1 MISIHKYKNIKI
13 GFFTYLQKVV
23 NKCLYFFKFNFLYLE
38 RGSMLNVLLICVFL
52 SVFFALSFLIYF
64 FYSKRDNK
72 SDKKIKINASNILFL
87 KEQEF
92 NPDISTDNWDLHKLR
107 LKKFR
112 RSQYKGLTFFVSSE
126 NRIYYLSE
134 EDDRVYC

>member
-1 MISIHKYKNIKI
+1 MTNILLI
-13 GFFTYLQKVV
+13 LFF
-23 NKCLYFFKFNFLYLE
+23 
-38 RGSMLNVLLICVFL
+38 VLLLLLFL
-52 SVFFALSFLIYF
+52 
-64 FYSKRDNK
+64 YSKRNRGLARK
-72 SDKKIKINASNILFL
+72 TTISPTYVPFL

-107 LKKFR
+107 LDKFK

-134 EDDRVYC
+134 KGDKVYC

>member
-1 MISIHKYKNIKI
+1 MTLTNILLI
-13 GFFTYLQKVV
+13 L
-23 NKCLYFFKFNFLYLE
+23 LSLI
-38 RGSMLNVLLICVFL
+38 VLLVL
-52 SVFFALSFLIYF
+52 LFFFDL
-64 FYSKRDNK
+64 KR
-72 SDKKIKINASNILFL
+72 KKRSAKKVKINEPYIPFL

-107 LKKFR
+107 LDKFK

-134 EDDRVYC
+134 EGDKVYC

>member
-1 MISIHKYKNIKI
+1 MINI
-13 GFFTYLQKVV
+13 
-23 NKCLYFFKFNFLYLE
+23 
-38 RGSMLNVLLICVFL
+38 
-52 SVFFALSFLIYF
+52 FLILFFVILFLLF
-64 FYSKRDNK
+64 FYSKRNK
-72 SDKKIKINASNILFL
+72 GLAKKTTISKPYEPFL

-107 LKKFR
+107 LDKFR

-134 EDDRVYC
+134 KGDKVYC

>member
-1 MISIHKYKNIKI
+1 MTNILLI
-13 GFFTYLQKVV
+13 LFF
-23 NKCLYFFKFNFLYLE
+23 
-38 RGSMLNVLLICVFL
+38 VLLFL
-52 SVFFALSFLIYF
+52 LF
-64 FYSKRDNK
+64 FYIKRNNN
-72 SDKKIKINASNILFL
+72 SAKKTKINPPYIPLL

-107 LKKFR
+107 LDKFR

-134 EDDRVYC
+134 EGDKVYC